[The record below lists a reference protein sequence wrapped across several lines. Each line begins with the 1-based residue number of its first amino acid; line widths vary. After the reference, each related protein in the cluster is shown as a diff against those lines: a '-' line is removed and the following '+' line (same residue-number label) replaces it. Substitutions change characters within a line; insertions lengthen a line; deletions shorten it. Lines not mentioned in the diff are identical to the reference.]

1 METID
6 IDEERTPLDR
16 ALGTVREAMTRDVLD
31 LEPRMKV
38 SEAARELER
47 AGISGAPVVEH
58 GRIVGMLTM
67 KDVMK
72 PAGASWQ
79 THGPFL
85 RHEHTLADL
94 EVQDA
99 MTKDVVTADPDW
111 PLGRAATIME
121 AVGVNRLPVVDAL
134 ERPVGILTRDDIVR
148 AVARQSER
156 AAHPSMWAKLVS

>member
-1 METID
+1 MELI
-6 IDEERTPLDR
+6 EEMTPFDR
-16 ALGTVREAMTRDVLD
+16 MLGSVRDAMTRDVLD

-58 GRIVGMLTM
+58 GRIIGMLTM

-72 PAGASWQ
+72 PAGATWQ
-79 THGPFL
+79 TRGPFL
-85 RHEHTLADL
+85 RHEHALADI
-94 EVQDA
+94 EVQDL
-99 MTKDVVTADPDW
+99 MTKEVVTADPDW
-111 PLGRAATIME
+111 PLGHAATIME

-134 ERPVGILTRDDIVR
+134 DRPVGILTRDDLVR

-156 AAHPSMWAKLVS
+156 AAHPSMWAQMVS